1 MNFVG
6 NFVKSFLT
14 TEVAPEAVVEV
25 NIAAF
30 ANIQVLAREEGLF
43 LYGPTKDD
51 KYELILQQPIETN
64 ARTAISLFRLTNR
77 QSAQERFI
85 RLRELLRPLLFSG
98 RQQGVYNVRCM
109 QELMTLHREHPTWQ
123 AAHIAAQLGDAELMQ
138 CASVAQYCNVA
149 ELDLQETP
157 LHIAVRGQKV
167 AVIKALMQMGVSTDA
182 VDVKGN
188 SVYHLAASTNKQI
201 IELIMQ
207 MPRSILMDAPN
218 NAGKTPLH
226 IACQADKPDCVTALL
241 SAGVDVN
248 VAATQDSCLAIHTA
262 MAADS
267 DTCAREILERHPNM
281 LHVQDMKLGGTPL
294 HWAKSKR
301 MITALVELKCHVNAK
316 NFDGRT
322 ALHLMTAH
330 DRLGCVVA
338 LLSHGARPDI
348 ADKEGN
354 TPLHL
359 AKSVAVLHAL
369 IVFGAPL
376 NCMNSLKETARHV
389 IANSTFRGKAE
400 MLYALHA
407 VGAAR
412 CLQHHD
418 SCCSGCSPVGS
429 YNGVPPEAIAD
440 ARERLRSPY
449 DAFLDDAM
457 CGLDDPDASMEDVD
471 ARLLCLDGGG
481 IRGLVL
487 IVLLRA
493 LQRHALGAP
502 IKRLF
507 DWIAGTSTG
516 AILAL
521 ALSLDKSPDYA
532 LGLYF
537 RLKDQVFQGT
547 RPYPEGPLEDV
558 LKRELGETT
567 VMSDITGVKVV
578 VTGVL
583 ADRYPADLH
592 LFRNYDSGE
601 QLLRTHRPLMSPD
614 NVVATS
620 PSGVGPRSFVAT
632 QPPSQQLVWE
642 AARASGAAPSYFRA
656 YGRFIDGGLIA
667 NNPSLDL
674 LTEISERNAVVRA
687 LGRPQ
692 EITRPSVLVSLG
704 TGRPPLEA
712 VNAIDCFR
720 PESLYGT
727 LQMAFGLSNMAKLL
741 IDQATMADNHTVDRC
756 RAWCQTS
763 NVRYVRLSPLL
774 SADVQLDETR
784 DEVLLNMLWEAEAF
798 CVSKKDKLHKLAK
811 LLTKS
816 SDI

>member
-64 ARTAISLFRLTNR
+64 ARTAIR
-77 QSAQERFI
+77 
-85 RLRELLRPLLFSG
+85 
-98 RQQGVYNVRCM
+98 
-109 QELMTLHREHPTWQ
+109 
-123 AAHIAAQLGDAELMQ
+123 
-138 CASVAQYCNVA
+138 YCNVA

-201 IELIMQ
+201 IE

-457 CGLDDPDASMEDVD
+457 CGLDDP
-471 ARLLCLDGGG
+471 
-481 IRGLVL
+481 
-487 IVLLRA
+487 
-493 LQRHALGAP
+493 
-502 IKRLF
+502 
-507 DWIAGTSTG
+507 
-516 AILAL
+516 
-521 ALSLDKSPDYA
+521 
-532 LGLYF
+532 
-537 RLKDQVFQGT
+537 
-547 RPYPEGPLEDV
+547 
-558 LKRELGETT
+558 
-567 VMSDITGVKVV
+567 
-578 VTGVL
+578 
-583 ADRYPADLH
+583 
-592 LFRNYDSGE
+592 
-601 QLLRTHRPLMSPD
+601 
-614 NVVATS
+614 
-620 PSGVGPRSFVAT
+620 
-632 QPPSQQLVWE
+632 
-642 AARASGAAPSYFRA
+642 
-656 YGRFIDGGLIA
+656 
-667 NNPSLDL
+667 
-674 LTEISERNAVVRA
+674 
-687 LGRPQ
+687 
-692 EITRPSVLVSLG
+692 
-704 TGRPPLEA
+704 
-712 VNAIDCFR
+712 
-720 PESLYGT
+720 
-727 LQMAFGLSNMAKLL
+727 
-741 IDQATMADNHTVDRC
+741 
-756 RAWCQTS
+756 
-763 NVRYVRLSPLL
+763 
-774 SADVQLDETR
+774 
-784 DEVLLNMLWEAEAF
+784 
-798 CVSKKDKLHKLAK
+798 
-811 LLTKS
+811 
-816 SDI
+816 